1 MTLVAYSAPLAASSS
16 DAPSGWLTVT
26 VMEIFRPELKLNM
39 IETYD
44 VYSELHCCTG
54 WQTLRSPMWEGRSA
68 RRAVQLQL
76 EQREAG
82 RACLTGLTSADGRWP
97 SFSRS
102 RDFRT
107 QLHGYASTH
116 QRSLRTVLWIVL
128 PTGTAS
134 IVAAAAATS
143 AFASIHSSSPPG
155 CPPYPYPCPYP
166 LCVPNLALSIDLST
180 VSTSI
185 LR

>member
-39 IETYD
+39 IEIYD

-54 WQTLRSPMWEGRSA
+54 WQPLRSPMWEGRSA

-76 EQREAG
+76 EQRGAG
-82 RACLTGLTSADGRWP
+82 RACLTGLTSAGP

-107 QLHGYASTH
+107 QVH

>member
-1 MTLVAYSAPLAASSS
+1 MMLVAYSAPLAALSS

-82 RACLTGLTSADGRWP
+82 RACLTGLTGADGRWP

-102 RDFRT
+102 RDT
-107 QLHGYASTH
+107 GASTLVTY
-116 QRSLRTVLWIVL
+116 RALD
-128 PTGTAS
+128 
-134 IVAAAAATS
+134 
-143 AFASIHSSSPPG
+143 SPPHWLG
-155 CPPYPYPCPYP
+155 IHRRRRRRHLCLRLHP
-166 LCVPNLALSIDLST
+166 LFIPAWLSSLSLSLSIPT
-180 VSTSI
+180 VCP
-185 LR
+185 